1 MPVVT
6 GSTATR
12 DPNSLFVLWCVPMR
26 NRDLI
31 YVSNAPFTE
40 VQKVLTAFNGVTGP
54 SPPRRLSAYA
64 K

>member
-1 MPVVT
+1 
-6 GSTATR
+6 
-12 DPNSLFVLWCVPMR
+12 FVSQAFRMR

-40 VQKVLTAFNGVTGP
+40 VQKVLTAFSGITGP
-54 SPPRRLSAYA
+54 ASSAALAYSYA